1 MTQSNYQALVEKW
14 GPVLEHDSFANIKD
28 QHRKSVTATVLENTQ
43 KALVSEGDLSAN
55 MTSLL
60 SEATHVKR
68 RRHRWLRRRLNCN
81 RSNCR
86 LRPNPNFIGTSCN
99 AKLDRI

>member
-60 SEATHVKR
+60 SEATHV
-68 RRHRWLRRRLNCN
+68 NDA
-81 RSNCR
+81 
-86 LRPNPNFIGTSCN
+86 GTGGFSLCEYSFSG
-99 AKLDRI
+99 